1 MLLSIYKLCPSNIFE
16 HMFLFGGNIFEVI
29 HHLDEVFCDG
39 QLQIFAPL
47 TKVLHIILLI
57 GGNMLL
63 TISFATAML
72 PLLIIACWSR

>member
-1 MLLSIYKLCPSNIFE
+1 MLLSISFVRAIFLKICC
-16 HMFLFGGNIFEVI
+16 FLVAILI
-29 HHLDEVFCDG
+29 DEVFCDG

-72 PLLIIACWSR
+72 PLLIITCWSR

>member
-1 MLLSIYKLCPSNIFE
+1 MLLSISLVRAIFLKTCC
-16 HMFLFGGNIFEVI
+16 FLVAILI
-29 HHLDEVFCDG
+29 DEVFCDG

-72 PLLIIACWSR
+72 PLLIITCWSR

>member
-1 MLLSIYKLCPSNIFE
+1 ML
-16 HMFLFGGNIFEVI
+16 LFGGNIFEENI

-72 PLLIIACWSR
+72 PLLIITCWSR